1 MKFYSVLLDPNG
13 RKISNELNLNHEV
26 DTFTCEFTT
35 TIVGEH
41 NIEIFIKN
49 EKIDATP
56 SFYTYDHT
64 KIKIGDIPSG
74 LVGMPVEFNGKH
86 LMDFYAF

>member
-1 MKFYSVLLDPNG
+1 M
-13 RKISNELNLNHEV
+13 

-74 LVGMPVEFNGKH
+74 LVGMPVEFNGKCYIKKLSVSISKYH
-86 LMDFYAF
+86 IDSNRPSSYYS